1 MMNCIIVDDDW
12 TALERTRNYI
22 SQVPYLKLSA
32 EFRSPFDALQYINDN
47 PVDLIFL
54 DVHLREMSGIDL
66 LNNIQQPVQSIIMST
81 YKSYA
86 VEAFELNAT
95 DYMVKPV
102 SQDRFMQAC
111 KKALKLFTFYQSI
124 TPVEPAFVVNANYQ
138 QIKIDY
144 KRIVYIEAMKDY
156 IRIHLSDDKPVTTHM
171 TMKAAEE
178 KLNQH
183 GFVRIHKSFIININK
198 VKSIHRASVQ
208 LDSLE
213 IPCSTQYKARLN
225 ELLHSVH

>member
-12 TALERTRNYI
+12 TNLERTRNFI
-22 SQVPYLKLSA
+22 GQVPYLKLTA
-32 EFRSPFDALQYINDN
+32 TFRSPFEALQYINDN
-47 PVDLIFL
+47 HVDLIFL

-66 LNNIQQPVQSIIMST
+66 LNNIQKPVQSIIMST

-102 SQDRFMQAC
+102 SQERFVQAC
-111 KKALKLFTFYQSI
+111 KKALDLFNFYQSA
-124 TPVEPAFVVNANYQ
+124 TPIEPAFVVNANYRQ
-138 QIKIDY
+138 VKIDY
-144 KRIVYIEAMKDY
+144 KRIIYIEAMKDY
-156 IRIHLSDDKPVTTHM
+156 IRIHLNDDKPVTTHM

-178 KLNQH
+178 KLGQH

-198 VKSIHRASVQ
+198 VKSVQ
-208 LDSLE
+208 RSTVELDSLE
-213 IPCSTQYKARLN
+213 LPCSSQYKQRLN
-225 ELLHSVH
+225 EVLHSG